1 MPEIGELRE
10 AEEYAERVID
20 QARKDAQK
28 TRLGIPARIEEMT
41 REKDGKLKA
50 VAVQAEAA
58 VEAEMR
64 ELRGRLDSETSSRL
78 RLLETRKGALEQEAL
93 RMLKARVLHGRD
105 SD

>member
-10 AEEYAERVID
+10 AEEYAEKVID
-20 QARKDAQK
+20 QARKDSQK
-28 TRLGIPARIEEMT
+28 TRLSIPARIEEMN

-64 ELRGRLDSETSSRL
+64 ELRGRLDAETGSRL
-78 RLLETRKGALEQEAL
+78 NVLETRRGTIELEAL
-93 RMLKARVLHGRD
+93 KMLREQVLHGGD

>member
-28 TRLGIPARIEEMT
+28 TRLGIPARIEEMN

-78 RLLETRKGALEQEAL
+78 DLLGKRKEALELEAL
-93 RMLKARVLHGRD
+93 RMLRELILPGRD

>member
-41 REKDGKLKA
+41 REKDGRLMA
-50 VAVQAEAA
+50 VAAQAEAA
-58 VEAEMR
+58 VDAEMR

-78 RLLETRKGALEQEAL
+78 RLLETRKGTLEQEAL
-93 RMLKARVLHGRD
+93 RMLGERVLHGRD

>member
-28 TRLGIPARIEEMT
+28 TRLGIPARIEEMN

-50 VAVQAEAA
+50 VAAQAEAA

-78 RLLETRKGALEQEAL
+78 DLLGNRKEALELEAL
-93 RMLKARVLHGRD
+93 RMLRELILPGRD